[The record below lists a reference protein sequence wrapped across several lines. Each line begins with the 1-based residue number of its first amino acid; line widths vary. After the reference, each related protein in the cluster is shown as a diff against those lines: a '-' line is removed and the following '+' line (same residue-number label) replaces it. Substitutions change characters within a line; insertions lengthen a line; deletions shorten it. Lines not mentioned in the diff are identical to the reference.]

1 MTVSVPDTL
10 TIDNSEN
17 YIMSIRLRSG
27 GLSFSGYNPLVG
39 ESFFYREAEFD
50 RAVSYIS
57 SLKEFFFSHE
67 FFAWTYKRI
76 HVICVSSGYTLVPV
90 DHFREKRKE
99 QLLAFNFSQPE
110 ERCLTNHLD
119 TQTELLFGIDEEVYE
134 FCSRSLLHPVFIHYM
149 IPLLSLW
156 KKQGQL
162 SLGRRMYAV
171 LGRKQMDVVCYEQDN
186 LLFSNS
192 FQVEQ
197 ASDLLYYILYVWKQ
211 VGLDQQRDR
220 LFLFGETSIRA
231 QLSESLRTYLQ
242 HIQPMEIPS
251 EAYLLGSEVVKA
263 PMDLMALLMAANGS
277 ITDYTK

>member
-1 MTVSVPDTL
+1 MTISIPDTL

-27 GLSFSGYNPLVG
+27 GLSFSGYNPLAG

-76 HVICVSSGYTLVPV
+76 HVICALSGYTLVPV
-90 DHFREKRKE
+90 DHFQEKRKE

-110 ERCLTNHLD
+110 GRCLINHLD
-119 TQTELLFGIDEEVYE
+119 ARTELLFGMDEEVYE

-149 IPLLSLW
+149 TPLLSLW
-156 KKQGQL
+156 KKQGRL

-171 LGRKQMDVVCYEQDN
+171 LGRKQMDLVCYEQEN

-197 ASDLLYYILYVWKQ
+197 TSDLLYYILYVWKQ

-231 QLSESLRTYLQ
+231 QLSENLRTYLQ
-242 HIQPMEIPS
+242 HVQSMEIPS
-251 EAYLLGSEVVKA
+251 EAYLLGSEVMKA
-263 PMDLMALLMAANGS
+263 PMDLMALLITANGS
-277 ITDYTK
+277 ATDYTK